1 MIIVDMKRPQK
12 LTSAKAAEAQ
22 AQLSFDH
29 LMNNGCEIIL
39 FYLTYVA
46 KKKDSP
52 DK

>member
-1 MIIVDMKRPQK
+1 MKRPQK

-29 LMNNGCEIIL
+29 LMNNGCEIF